1 MLIARQ
7 IVEIVEHQQGVL
19 VLRHHFRDGGVE
31 QFQQVAALLE
41 TTDRFDPDRLTQEA
55 LLIAAKADIR
65 EELDRIASHIAQAR
79 ELIGKGGPVGRKL
92 DFLAQEFHREV
103 NTCCSKSNDIELT
116 NTGLAM
122 KNVVEQFREQVQNL
136 E

>member
-1 MLIARQ
+1 MN
-7 IVEIVEHQQGVL
+7 EIERLTAEAASLAATQPATLREKLSAQLKEVL
-19 VLRHHFRDGGVE
+19 GSNE
-31 QFQQVAALLE
+31 VAEDRLAQEVALL
-41 TTDRFDPDRLTQEA
+41 A
-55 LLIAAKADIR
+55 LRADVR
-65 EELDRIASHIAQAR
+65 EELDRLSAHVEEARALLASGEA
-79 ELIGKGGPVGRKL
+79 VGRKL